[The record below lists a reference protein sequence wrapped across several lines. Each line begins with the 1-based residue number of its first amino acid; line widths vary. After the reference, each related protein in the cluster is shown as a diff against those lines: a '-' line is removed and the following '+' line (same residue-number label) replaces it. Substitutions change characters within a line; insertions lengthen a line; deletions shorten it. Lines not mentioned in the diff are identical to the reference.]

1 MSSAAVVA
9 HLRVAT
15 PTALGKEKQTVT
27 LLHGSN
33 KSHSILKKKVA
44 FFDSSASHQFTTDH
58 HTASGVT
65 SSASEKPSQKLGHD
79 CRKR

>member
-1 MSSAAVVA
+1 VSSAAVVA

-33 KSHSILKKKVA
+33 KSHSILKKKKSH
-44 FFDSSASHQFTTDH
+44 SS
-58 HTASGVT
+58 TAQPVT
-65 SSASEKPSQKLGHD
+65 SSPLTTTLHQELHPLPLRSRHKS
-79 CRKR
+79 